1 MNNIYRTNNYIEN
14 RGDNSPHKKNKFDFC
29 KIKNNTINSLNSVEH
44 FLNDFNHF
52 IKYIK
57 LYKILK

>member
-14 RGDNSPHKKNKFDFC
+14 RGDISPHKKNKFDFYR
-29 KIKNNTINSLNSVEH
+29 IKNNTINSLNSVEY
-44 FLNDFNHF
+44 FLNNFNHF